1 MARVNVEVG
10 RTASDMAET
19 LTPWREVMT
28 PHPDVRA
35 GRYQQAEFAADLA
48 QVLAG
53 TATAEYGDAVEFF
66 RRTYLTAGMKRLLT
80 GAIERLRGEGGEPV
94 IQLKTAFGGGKTHTM
109 LALYHLLR
117 EPGRC
122 AEVPAVAELLA
133 ESGGAPPA
141 ARVAVLVGT
150 ALDPQRARAVPEG
163 SEIGTLWG
171 EMAYQLAGQRGF
183 DLVAEADFGGT
194 APGSN
199 TLVDLFEVAG
209 PCVILIDELVA
220 FIRNIKDAK
229 GKPRSGSF
237 NANLTFV
244 QNLTEAVKRTPHA
257 LLVASIPESRIELGD
272 ASGEEVARRIEN
284 TFGRLEAVWQPVAVS
299 ESFEVVRRRLFG
311 DLADTKARERTVE
324 AFGRL
329 YRTNASDFPAEC
341 REAAYEQQIR
351 ASYPIHPEVFERLYD
366 DWSSMERFQR
376 TRGVLRLM
384 AVVISVLWEAG
395 DRSPL
400 IMPGSLPLADARV
413 RQELTRYLGDAWN
426 AVVDSDVDGAHAA
439 SGAVDSAIPRMGQV
453 QACRRVARTVLLGS
467 VPTKA
472 TRGIED
478 NRIKLG
484 CVQPG
489 EQIAVYADALGRLRE
504 TLTYLYSSGSGGRYW
519 FGVQPNLNR
528 TVADRA
534 GKLEDADVWAELERR
549 MRQWK
554 MGAGVEFA
562 GVHLAPQRPE
572 DVPDEDRARLVVLAP
587 RVGHRKTNEES
598 AAVALA
604 RAMLD
609 SRGAAPRRY
618 RNMLLFLAADSDAL
632 ETLMGE
638 TRRLLAWQSVQRD
651 VASLNLDK
659 GQVEQCAQAIANG
672 ESAVTQQ
679 LENAYVWLLA
689 PAQEEAIMPPGV
701 PTQIDA
707 TRLSSGNDLS
717 SLGTVLQRASYRA
730 VTDNHLITRWGPK
743 LLQLDLQRFILWQGG
758 EHLSVR
764 QLWQYLASYLYLP
777 RLKDK
782 EVLLATIRAG
792 AAATDFF
799 GYAMGVDGSGQYQGL
814 YFGRQPATVFDEAGS
829 LIVTPE
835 AARAALARQAE
846 RAGAPAEAVDVGAGQ
861 LWDGATATG
870 ASAAARAAAGGAVM
884 REGNG
889 ASAYSPAA
897 GQPGAAPAATAN
909 ATPTAPTAFF
919 GSVELDPLLLSSAA
933 GQVGQAVIQHLAG
946 LLGAEVKVRLEIEA
960 HIPGGVPDKAQ
971 RDVTENARTLKFR
984 TAEFE

>member
-1 MARVNVEVG
+1 MP
-10 RTASDMAET
+10 DT
-19 LTPWREVMT
+19 LTPWREVIT
-28 PHPDVRA
+28 PHPDVQA

-53 TATAEYGDAVEFF
+53 DATAEYGDPVEFF
-66 RRTYLTAGMKRLLT
+66 RRTYLTAGMRRLLL
-80 GAIERLRGEGGEPV
+80 GALERLRGEGGEPV

-117 EPGRC
+117 APQRC
-122 AEVPAVAELLA
+122 AEVPAVAELLR

-150 ALDPQRARAVPEG
+150 ALDPQRPSRLTPEG
-163 SEIGTLWG
+163 SEIYTLWG
-171 EMAYQLAGQRGF
+171 EMAYQLAGQKGYE
-183 DLVAEADFGGT
+183 LVGQADYGGT
-194 APGSN
+194 APGGN

-220 FIRNIKDAK
+220 FIRNIKDAR

-244 QNLTEAVKRTPHA
+244 QNLTEAVKRAPRA

-284 TFGRLEAVWQPVAVS
+284 TFGRLEAVWQPVEVS

-311 DLADTKARERTVE
+311 DLSDTRARDRTVE

-329 YRTNASDFPAEC
+329 YRTNSGDFPTEC

-351 ASYPIHPEVFERLYD
+351 ASYPIHPEVFERLYE

-384 AVVISVLWEAG
+384 AAVISVLWEAN

-400 IMPGSLPLADARV
+400 IMPGSLPLNHARV

-426 AVVDSDVDGAHAA
+426 AVVDSDVDGEHAA
-439 SGAVDSAIPRMGQV
+439 SVQVDSGVPRMGQV
-453 QACRRVARTVLLGS
+453 QACRRVARAVFLGS

-478 NRIKLG
+478 VRIKLG
-484 CVQPG
+484 VVQPG
-489 EQIAVYADALGRLRE
+489 EQIAVYADALSRLRE
-504 TLTYLYSSGSGGRYW
+504 TLTYLYSSSGGGRYW

-534 GKLEDADVWAELERR
+534 GKLDQLEVWAELETR
-549 MRQWK
+549 MRLWRG
-554 MGAGVEFA
+554 GAGFEFA
-562 GVHLAPQRPE
+562 GVHIAPRSPE
-572 DVPDEDRARLVVLAP
+572 DVPDEDRARLVVLPP
-587 RVGHRKTNEES
+587 RVGHSKANEVS

-618 RNMLLFLAADSDAL
+618 KNMLLFVAADADAL
-632 ETLMGE
+632 ETLTGE
-638 TRRLLAWQSVQRD
+638 TRRYLAWSSVQRD
-651 VASLNLDK
+651 AAALNLDK
-659 GQVEQCAQAIANG
+659 AQVEQCAQAVASG
-672 ESAVTQQ
+672 DKTVALQ
-679 LENAYVWLLA
+679 LENAYLWLLA
-689 PAQEEAIMPPGV
+689 PIQEEAVAPPNT
-701 PTQIDA
+701 PTQIQA
-707 TRLSSGNDLS
+707 ARLSSGNDLA

-730 VTDNHLITRWGPK
+730 VTDDHLITRWGPR
-743 LLQLDLQRFILWQGG
+743 LLQLDLQRFNLWQGAD
-758 EHLSVR
+758 HLSVR
-764 QLWQYLASYLYLP
+764 QLWQYLATYLYLP
-777 RLKDK
+777 RLRDKD
-782 EVLLATIRAG
+782 VLLATIRAG

-799 GYAMGVDGSGQYQGL
+799 GYAMGVDASGGYQGL
-814 YFGRQPATVFDEAGS
+814 SFGRQPTAVFDEEGS
-829 LIVTPE
+829 VIVAPE
-835 AARAALARQAE
+835 AARAAQAQQA
-846 RAGAPAEAVDVGAGQ
+846 AGGSG
-861 LWDGATATG
+861 TASSEGTGPLSSG
-870 ASAAARAAAGGAVM
+870 ASAGASAGGSASASM
-884 REGNG
+884 REGAG
-889 ASAYSPAA
+889 ASAYSPGV
-897 GQPGAAPAATAN
+897 GQPGAAAPAS
-909 ATPTAPTAFF
+909 PTASPAPTSFF
-919 GSVELDPLLLSSAA
+919 GSVELNSLMLATSA
-933 GQVGQAVIQHLAG
+933 GKVGEEVVARLAS

-960 HIPGGVPDKAQ
+960 RIPGGVPDKVQ
-971 RDVTENARTLKFR
+971 RDVTENARTLKFK